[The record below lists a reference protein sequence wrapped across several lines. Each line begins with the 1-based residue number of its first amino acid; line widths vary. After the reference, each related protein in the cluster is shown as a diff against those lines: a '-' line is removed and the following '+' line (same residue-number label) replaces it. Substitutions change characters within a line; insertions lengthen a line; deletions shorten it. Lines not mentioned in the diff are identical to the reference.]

1 MNLCEEQ
8 VNDWKIDIISNGQQM
23 DGSVN
28 SNPLEN
34 CRAFCQEASGREG
47 QNTEHGRKDCIGLNK
62 YNIFM

>member
-8 VNDWKIDIISNGQQM
+8 INDWKIDIISNGQQM

-34 CRAFCQEASGREG
+34 CRAFSKKPVEEKDKIQSMGGRIAL
-47 QNTEHGRKDCIGLNK
+47 D
-62 YNIFM
+62 